1 MGVAPQP
8 SSHQSRT
15 YTLLGPDRRP
25 YRSGIPGTLGG
36 NKRGRLYG
44 RLDCPVV
51 LRAIARGG
59 YVKNRVFFA
68 DEATAIQAG
77 FRPCAACLP
86 TQYAVWRAGAGHVP
100 RTRPTNTNSEPDYAA
115 RAALANRLARSRD
128 EIGQGTVIVPEEWI
142 GTGENQIKKLLER
155 LDTAWVAFRESYA
168 CLSDSQLEEPGV
180 MGDWSVPHP
189 APSSPGKRV
198 AVVASVSIRTVIT
211 RSTQRRYGNGGSD
224 G

>member
-1 MGVAPQP
+1 
-8 SSHQSRT
+8 
-15 YTLLGPDRRP
+15 
-25 YRSGIPGTLGG
+25 
-36 NKRGRLYG
+36 
-44 RLDCPVV
+44 
-51 LRAIARGG
+51 
-59 YVKNRVFFA
+59 
-68 DEATAIQAG
+68 
-77 FRPCAACLP
+77 
-86 TQYAVWRAGAGHVP
+86 
-100 RTRPTNTNSEPDYAA
+100 
-115 RAALANRLARSRD
+115 
-128 EIGQGTVIVPEEWI
+128 VIVPEEWI